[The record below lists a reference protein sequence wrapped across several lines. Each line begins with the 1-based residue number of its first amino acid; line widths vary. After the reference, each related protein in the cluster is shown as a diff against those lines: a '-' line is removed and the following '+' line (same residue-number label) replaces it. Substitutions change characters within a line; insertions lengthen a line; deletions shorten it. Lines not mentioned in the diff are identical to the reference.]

1 MMNQTAGWM
10 SGQMLVWVILA
21 VLVVAAVVFRK
32 LFRKKK

>member
-10 SGQMLVWVILA
+10 SGQMVIWVVLA
-21 VLVVAAVVFRK
+21 GLVVAAVIFRK